1 MNYPA
6 DKLAA
11 FLASPDAGA
20 ARYVVSVKG
29 EEAGVVSVR
38 HPWLKGPYLEL
49 LALLPQAQTKA
60 SARASWPGSKRG
72 LKHGARNL
80 WVCAS
85 SFNARALRFYERHGF
100 ARAATLPGLVAD
112 GYDEILLRKFPL
124 QPARN
129 ARTAFSALSS
139 RRRRVGIDVGD
150 VLHVGVRRMIDKQHA
165 VLDRDGLAALQF
177 VLIAIL
183 ELDLAAAAARRVDLL
198 LRLDGQ
204 LIG

>member
-1 MNYPA
+1 MISGPYFSDATEGDAPFTLSPLLPEDCPPLAAAIVAMEPWSVMNYPA

-29 EEAGVVSVR
+29 KQSGVVSVR

-49 LALLPQAQTKA
+49 LALLPAAQNQGIGSSIMAWFK
-60 SARASWPGSKRG
+60 SAG

-100 ARAATLPGLVAD
+100 ARTATLPGLVAD

-124 QPARN
+124 GPQ
-129 ARTAFSALSS
+129 S
-139 RRRRVGIDVGD
+139 
-150 VLHVGVRRMIDKQHA
+150 
-165 VLDRDGLAALQF
+165 
-177 VLIAIL
+177 
-183 ELDLAAAAARRVDLL
+183 
-198 LRLDGQ
+198 
-204 LIG
+204 